1 MKAVVSVLGRDQI
14 GIVYLVTEQLQK
26 HKFNILDISQT
37 IVDGY
42 FTMILVV
49 EHADENFA
57 LEEVVEEYQSLGEEL
72 GLDIRLQHEAL
83 FSRMHRI

>member
-14 GIVYLVTEQLQK
+14 GIVYRVTEQLQK

-49 EHADENFA
+49 EHADENFS

>member
-14 GIVYLVTEQLQK
+14 GIVYRVTEQLQK